1 MVKVHKSLD
10 NKGLLINKDAK
21 ITVLD
26 FDNGQLF
33 LFIMGRF
40 YLSHFRDDST
50 HCKLDCSIFYE
61 CVGAGHSLC
70 IDVYNLIRKRTGPR
84 LYFTELKLSLFLSK
98 LFVRSLKWK

>member
-10 NKGLLINKDAK
+10 NKGLLIDKDTK
-21 ITVLD
+21 ITVLY
-26 FDNGQLF
+26 FDYDKIF
-33 LFIMGRF
+33 LFIIGKF
-40 YLSHFRDDST
+40 YVPHFRNNDT

-61 CVGAGHSLC
+61 CVGACHSLC
-70 IDVYNLIRKRTGPR
+70 INVYNLIRKRTGPR